1 MAGMILDDLIHDI
14 LVRLPA
20 AAVLRFRAVCKQWRA
35 LVDDH
40 RFPIAHHR
48 HRPPMPLPPVIRFT
62 APAHRDRRT
71 MIRKGLSFWKEP
83 GPLIRDQ
90 GDFQVH
96 GSSDG
101 VLLVS
106 YTSGLYLC
114 NPARRRWTKVPTA
127 IALDG
132 IVGFYAHR
140 PSGDFRALHL
150 HRRIDI
156 VYDYRILTLGPTNIF
171 STRIIAGPHSSEDAA
186 ACIRIRP
193 ASVSPPALV
202 AGNLHWLPEP
212 DPNSSSDLLV
222 FDPVAETFRRMRPPP
237 AVEAQAQALLELD
250 GRLTMTLTRG
260 DLATAELWVLQDL
273 KIPLPPAADI
283 VAVAVVSPGGDV
295 MVHCTNC
302 LLHCD
307 AKGRV
312 RTRHQPE
319 HHRIIAVPRMFRES
333 LLPHSSVNGR
343 QITT

>member
-62 APAHRDRRT
+62 APAHQDRRT
-71 MIRKGLSFWKEP
+71 MIRKGLS
-83 GPLIRDQ
+83 DQ

-260 DLATAELWVLQDL
+260 DLATAELWVLQDGL
-273 KIPLPPAADI
+273 RICRYGPD
-283 VAVAVVSPGGDV
+283 
-295 MVHCTNC
+295 CTNC

-343 QITT
+343 QITTGYEGIQFPPFFIHCNCHLHSGLL